1 VLTAFSGKEAA
12 AMDDDDEDDDEDDDD
27 DSGLD
32 VVAFKEAKE
41 TFDSP
46 PTIRGVQRT
55 LDLLAR
61 RLEVSAHELVAIL
74 RERQATKAY
83 IAHLLSLQQQM
94 RDQAAARGEQ
104 GEVEELVAGGGG
116 RDESDGDD
124 EDDEEDELD
133 RTEVVQGSSRQ

>member
-1 VLTAFSGKEAA
+1 VLIAFSGKEATA
-12 AMDDDDEDDDEDDDD
+12 TDDD

-32 VVAFKEAKE
+32 VVAFKDAQE
-41 TFDSP
+41 TFDSS

-61 RLEVSAHELVAIL
+61 RLEVSAHEIVAIL
-74 RERQATKAY
+74 KERKATKAY
-83 IAHLLSLQQQM
+83 IAHLLQLQQQM
-94 RDQAAARGEQ
+94 QDQAAARGEQ
-104 GEVEELVAGGGG
+104 GEVEELVAGGGGG

-133 RTEVVQGSSRQ
+133 RPEFVQGSSCQ

>member
-1 VLTAFSGKEAA
+1 VLIAFSGKEAA
-12 AMDDDDEDDDEDDDD
+12 VTDDDEDDDD

-32 VVAFKEAKE
+32 VMAFKDAQE
-41 TFDSP
+41 TFNSP

-61 RLEVSAHELVAIL
+61 RLEVSAHEIVAIFK
-74 RERQATKAY
+74 ERTATKAY
-83 IAHLLSLQQQM
+83 IAHLLRLQQQM
-94 RDQAAARGEQ
+94 QDQVAARGEQ

-116 RDESDGDD
+116 WDESDGDD

-133 RTEVVQGSSRQ
+133 RPEFVQGSSRQ

>member
-1 VLTAFSGKEAA
+1 
-12 AMDDDDEDDDEDDDD
+12 MDDD

-32 VVAFKEAKE
+32 VVAFKDAQE

-61 RLEVSAHELVAIL
+61 RLEVSTHEIVAIL
-74 RERQATKAY
+74 KERKATKVY
-83 IAHLLSLQQQM
+83 IAHLLQLQQQM
-94 RDQAAARGEQ
+94 QDQVAARGEQ

-116 RDESDGDD
+116 RDKSDGDE
-124 EDDEEDELD
+124 EDNEEDELD
-133 RTEVVQGSSRQ
+133 RPEFVQGSSRQ

>member
-1 VLTAFSGKEAA
+1 MLIPFSGKEAA
-12 AMDDDDEDDDEDDDD
+12 ATDDDD
-27 DSGLD
+27 DSRLD
-32 VVAFKEAKE
+32 IVAFKDAQE

-61 RLEVSAHELVAIL
+61 RLEVSAHEIVAIL
-74 RERQATKAY
+74 KEREATKAY
-83 IAHLLSLQQQM
+83 IAHLLPLQQQM

-104 GEVEELVAGGGG
+104 GEVEELVAGSGG

-124 EDDEEDELD
+124 EGDEEDKLD
-133 RTEVVQGSSRQ
+133 RPEFVQGNSRQ

>member
-1 VLTAFSGKEAA
+1 MLIVFSGKEAA
-12 AMDDDDEDDDEDDDD
+12 AMDDDDDTR
-27 DSGLD
+27 LD

-46 PTIRGVQRT
+46 PTIRGVQCT

-74 RERQATKAY
+74 KERQATKAY
-83 IAHLLSLQQQM
+83 IAHLLPLQQQM
-94 RDQAAARGEQ
+94 QDQAVARGEQ
-104 GEVEELVAGGGG
+104 GEVEELVAGGSG
-116 RDESDGDD
+116 RDES
-124 EDDEEDELD
+124 DEEDELD

>member
-1 VLTAFSGKEAA
+1 MLTAFSGKEAA
-12 AMDDDDEDDDEDDDD
+12 AMDDDD

-74 RERQATKAY
+74 KERQATKAY
-83 IAHLLSLQQQM
+83 IAHLPLQQQM
-94 RDQAAARGEQ
+94 RDQAAAQ
-104 GEVEELVAGGGG
+104 GEVEELGVGGGG
-116 RDESDGDD
+116 WDESDGDD
-124 EDDEEDELD
+124 EDDEDDEFD
-133 RTEVVQGSSRQ
+133 CPEFVQGSSRQ

>member
-1 VLTAFSGKEAA
+1 MLIAFSGKEAA
-12 AMDDDDEDDDEDDDD
+12 ATDDDEDDDD

-32 VVAFKEAKE
+32 VMALKDAQE

-61 RLEVSAHELVAIL
+61 RLEVSAHEIVAIL
-74 RERQATKAY
+74 KERTATKAY
-83 IAHLLSLQQQM
+83 IAHLLRLQQQM
-94 RDQAAARGEQ
+94 QDQVAARGEQ

-133 RTEVVQGSSRQ
+133 RPEFVQGSSRQ